1 MKISDNRWHINDY
14 PDNILKAGYF
24 EWKYFNFVSPEC
36 SGIIAYLV
44 FDPLNFTGFG
54 GGRVIARFFKNGKIF
69 GGSEKS
75 KPEQTELSSRSA
87 SAKINGNE
95 ILKTAGGYDLRG
107 KIGGVEW
114 NLNFKT
120 KTKPIFA
127 FQDAGLDPLNLEK
140 ASWLIEAPFAEVSG
154 KIALGKT
161 KIPVSASGYCDSNWG
176 NFLPLA
182 SRFNWGQFNGEKIS
196 VVFGET
202 ENLELGSK
210 KIGRR
215 GEMFVIFNGEKIRF
229 SGEEF
234 TIKNSGW
241 SASGGEKTG
250 RLAEKFFGSRQ
261 IPSLSFIE
269 AQNAKYKL
277 RLAVKAKMTDFLYF
291 DTPLFLKPTVVEQ
304 LSFFEGELM
313 SAKGPLRRSEG
324 EASGSASGGKKT
336 SRRDILLAK
345 ISGTGFKEYMFMDFF
360 FGRGGK
366 NGVAV

>member
-1 MKISDNRWHINDY
+1 MKISDNRWHFKEY
-14 PDNILKAGYF
+14 PDNVLKAGYF

-44 FDPLNFTGFG
+44 FDPLNFTGLG
-54 GGRVIARFFKNGKIF
+54 GGRVIAGIFRNGKIS
-69 GGSEKS
+69 GGSGKF
-75 KPEQTELSSRSA
+75 KPEQTELSSRNA
-87 SAKINGNE
+87 GAKINGNE
-95 ILKTAGGYDLRG
+95 ILKTAGGYNLRG

-127 FQDAGLDPLNLEK
+127 FQDAGFDPLNLEK
-140 ASWLIEAPFAEVSG
+140 VSWLIEAPFAEVSG

-202 ENLELGSK
+202 ENLELGNR

-215 GEMFVIFNGEKIRF
+215 GEVFVIFKGKKIRF
-229 SGEEF
+229 SSEEF
-234 TIKNSGW
+234 TVKNSGW
-241 SASGGEKTG
+241 RTEKTG
-250 RLAEKFFGSRQ
+250 RLSEKVFGGRQ
-261 IPSLSFIE
+261 IPSLSLIE
-269 AQNAKYKL
+269 AQNKKYKL
-277 RLAVKAKMTDFLYF
+277 RLAVEAKTTDFIYL
-291 DTPLFLKPTVVEQ
+291 DTPLFLKPTVAEQ

-313 SAKGPLRRSEG
+313 
-324 EASGSASGGKKT
+324 KKT
-336 SRRDILLAK
+336 GRKEVLLVK

-360 FGRGGK
+360 FARGGK
-366 NGVAV
+366 KGVAI

>member
-1 MKISDNRWHINDY
+1 MLKVSDNRWHFKDY
-14 PDNILKAGYF
+14 PDNVLKAGYF

-44 FDPLNFTGFG
+44 FDPLNFTGLG

-69 GGSEKS
+69 GGSEKF

-87 SAKINGNE
+87 SAEINGNK

-114 NLNFKT
+114 NLSFKA

-140 ASWLIEAPFAEVSG
+140 ASWLIEAPFAKVSG

-161 KIPVSASGYCDSNWG
+161 KIPISASGYCDSNWG

-202 ENLELGSK
+202 ENLELGNR

-215 GEMFVIFNGEKIRF
+215 GEIFVIFKGKKIRF

-234 TIKNSGW
+234 TVKNSGW
-241 SASGGEKTG
+241 KTEKTG
-250 RLAEKFFGSRQ
+250 RLSEKVFHGRQ
-261 IPSLSFIE
+261 IPSLSLIE
-269 AQNAKYKL
+269 AQNKKYKL
-277 RLAVKAKMTDFLYF
+277 RLAVEAKTTDFIYL
-291 DTPLFLKPTVVEQ
+291 DTPLLLKPTVAEQ

-313 SAKGPLRRSEG
+313 E
-324 EASGSASGGKKT
+324 KT
-336 SRRDILLAK
+336 GRKEVLLAK
-345 ISGTGFKEYMFMDFF
+345 IKGEGFKEYMFMDFF
-360 FGRGGK
+360 FGRGEK
-366 NGVAV
+366 NGVAI

>member
-44 FDPLNFTGFG
+44 FDPLNFTGLG
-54 GGRVIARFFKNGKIF
+54 GGRVIAGIFRNGKIS
-69 GGSEKS
+69 GGSGKF

-87 SAKINGNE
+87 SAEINGSAGGGE
-95 ILKTAGGYDLRG
+95 ILKTPGGYDLRG

-114 NLNFKT
+114 NLNFKA
-120 KTKPIFA
+120 KAAPIFA
-127 FQDAGLDPLNLEK
+127 FNNAGLDPLNLEK

-161 KIPVSASGYCDSNWG
+161 KIPVFASGYCDSNWG

-202 ENLELGSK
+202 ENLELGNK

-250 RLAEKFFGSRQ
+250 RLTEKFFGGRQ
-261 IPSLSFIE
+261 IPSLTFIE

-277 RLAVKAKMTDFLYF
+277 RLAVKAKMTDFIYF
-291 DTPLFLKPTVVEQ
+291 DTPLFLKPTVAEQ
-304 LSFFEGELM
+304 LSFFEGELT
-313 SAKGPLRRSEG
+313 
-324 EASGSASGGKKT
+324 KKT
-336 SRRDILLAK
+336 GRKEVLLAK
-345 ISGTGFKEYMFMDFF
+345 ISGEGFKEYMFMDFF

>member
-1 MKISDNRWHINDY
+1 MPKASDNRWHFKDY

-44 FDPLNFTGFG
+44 FDPLNFTGLG
-54 GGRVIARFFKNGKIF
+54 GGRVIARIFKNGKIS
-69 GGSEKS
+69 GGSGKF

-87 SAKINGNE
+87 SAEINGNK
-95 ILKTAGGYDLRG
+95 ILKTAGGYGLSG

-114 NLNFKT
+114 NLNFKA

-140 ASWLIEAPFAEVSG
+140 ASWLIETPFAEVTG
-154 KIALGKT
+154 KIVLGKT

-182 SRFNWGQFNGEKIS
+182 SRFNWGQFNGEKIT

-202 ENLELGSK
+202 ENLELGNK

-215 GEMFVIFNGEKIRF
+215 GEMFVVFNGKKIRF

-241 SASGGEKTG
+241 SAAGGEKTG
-250 RLAEKFFGSRQ
+250 RLSEKVFGGRQ
-261 IPSLSFIE
+261 IPSLAFIE

-277 RLAVKAKMTDFLYF
+277 RLAVEAKTADFIYL
-291 DTPLFLKPTVVEQ
+291 DTPLLLKPTVVEQ
-304 LSFFEGELM
+304 LSFFEGEL
-313 SAKGPLRRSEG
+313 L
-324 EASGSASGGKKT
+324 KKNG
-336 SRRDILLAK
+336 RKEVLLAK
-345 ISGTGFKEYMFMDFF
+345 ISGEGFKEYMFMDFF
-360 FGRGGK
+360 FGRAGK